1 MLEEPVAPKGTAFEP
16 DLYGAP
22 PATAWEHHDPN
33 IIETEVLSPID
44 SATALVLKKLTC
56 DLPILD
62 AAERR
67 SWAQFLV
74 SLFHRH
80 RDTILERDQHAPAL
94 ARETLARMLAG
105 YERAEDRALVI
116 DALDGLDL
124 TQTAKTAHRTLM
136 VRSIRDER
144 ATDAINALAWDI
156 LTIRAPLHF
165 ITTDR
170 PLLINAGQ
178 CGMLQ
183 LLSIPLSPTR
193 LLFAYPAFWRGPD
206 GPVIDG
212 VEELRQNFAAFHD
225 LMLLNEQPCRYVY
238 ASRSLDDN
246 RIVKDKVVHLRTTV
260 QQVLARCR

>member
-1 MLEEPVAPKGTAFEP
+1 MDHHYLPQFYLRQWAGPDGRVLRYKRGRGDAVLEEPVAPKGTAFEP

-105 YERAEDRALVI
+105 YERAEVELSSS
-116 DALDGLDL
+116 
-124 TQTAKTAHRTLM
+124 M
-136 VRSIRDER
+136 RS
-144 ATDAINALAWDI
+144 
-156 LTIRAPLHF
+156 
-165 ITTDR
+165 
-170 PLLINAGQ
+170 
-178 CGMLQ
+178 M
-183 LLSIPLSPTR
+183 
-193 LLFAYPAFWRGPD
+193 
-206 GPVIDG
+206 
-212 VEELRQNFAAFHD
+212 
-225 LMLLNEQPCRYVY
+225 
-238 ASRSLDDN
+238 AS
-246 RIVKDKVVHLRTTV
+246 T
-260 QQVLARCR
+260 